1 MVRSIPQHNR
11 EINREG
17 RTRDFRVS
25 VPWFIDPPYLK
36 NNSFIISVNS
46 LAAFLLQEG
55 GAREK
60 LTKENAVRG
69 ISLCAESEEAS
80 AASSA
85 QAFEKA

>member
-1 MVRSIPQHNR
+1 MRSIPQHNR

-46 LAAFLLQEG
+46 LAAFLLQG
-55 GAREK
+55 VGAREK
-60 LTKENAVRG
+60 LAKENAVRR
-69 ISLCAESEEAS
+69 ISLSAESEEGY
-80 AASSA
+80 ASSTA